1 VADVTTL
8 VITIDDTVDIVM
20 DGSEAGTTPL
30 GVTSFTEPAPAPRVR
45 YAPTSPYLHGET
57 PLGWTYDQCLLT
69 FTVAP
74 LAQTW
79 IDNPLDPGAD
89 EADFDGYTPPSW
101 DSDDW
106 DAAADGEKETSSLVS
121 LGTPTSDESDRI
133 RYFVLRNESTDQ
145 IAFSAALDEKVDII
159 DGVEVEIRPV
169 LRWVRRS

>member
-1 VADVTTL
+1 MPIGTQGTQNQWLDAL
-8 VITIDDTVDIVM
+8 L
-20 DGSEAGTTPL
+20 GTTRAA
-30 GVTSFTEPAPAPRVR
+30 GVPA
-45 YAPTSPYLHGET
+45 
-57 PLGWTYDQCLLT
+57 TYKIEG
-69 FTVAP
+69 
-74 LAQTW
+74 W

-133 RYFVLRNESTDQ
+133 RYFVLRNETTDQ

-169 LRWVRRS
+169 IRWVRRS